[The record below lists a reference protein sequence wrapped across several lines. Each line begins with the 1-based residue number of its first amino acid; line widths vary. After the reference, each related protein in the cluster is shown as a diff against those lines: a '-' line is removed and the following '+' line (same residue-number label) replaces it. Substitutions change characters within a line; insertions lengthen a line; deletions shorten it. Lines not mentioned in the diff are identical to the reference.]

1 MLRSLHIENYVL
13 IDSLDI
19 EFPEGLVI
27 ITGQTGAGKSILL
40 GALSLLTGAK
50 ADAGTIADGA
60 QSCVVEGEFVVDA
73 DNSALRSLLEESE
86 VDWNSGSLLIR
97 RVVNATGRSRSFIND
112 SPVQLQLLSQLSRQL
127 VDIHSQHQSLAL
139 TKSSFQLA
147 LLDNFAGNANLR
159 RDCQAAWSHLQEV
172 SKDLESL
179 RSRIR
184 SLVAEKDYNQAQWD
198 QLDKARLRAG
208 ELEELEAEQK
218 ILEGAGQIKENLSLV
233 EQALD
238 CTERLREARKLLEKT
253 AAFIPAADLLA
264 SRLESSRLEIE
275 DILEDV
281 SARNA
286 SIDLSPERL
295 EQLEDRISLLYQ
307 LMRKH
312 DARSVEDLIV
322 IRDRFA
328 EALFDS
334 SALEL
339 QEDKLVKE
347 LAAAEKSYSEVSDNL
362 HRSRVEAAPRLAAEI
377 QQSLRFLELD
387 RAVFEVAVQDCER
400 GALGADSVC
409 FLFSSPGSSPVDLS
423 KCATGGELS
432 RIMLCLKEM
441 MARYVGM
448 PTMIFDE
455 IDTGVSGSVADKMGR
470 MICTMG
476 EHMQVFAITHLP
488 QVAVKGSAHF
498 LVSKTISPDGSAKT
512 AIDRLAGDDRVM
524 EIARMLSGSAVSEAA
539 IANARALM
547 GKA

>member
-1 MLRSLHIENYVL
+1 MLRSLHVENYVL

-50 ADAGTIADGA
+50 ADAGTIASGA

-73 DNSALRSLLEESE
+73 DNSALQELLEEAD

-112 SPVQLQLLSQLSRQL
+112 SPVQVQLLSELSQQLL
-127 VDIHSQHQSLAL
+127 DIHSQHQSLAL
-139 TKSSFQLA
+139 TKGSFQLG
-147 LLDNFAGNANLR
+147 LLDHFAGNGQLR
-159 RDCQAAWSHLQEV
+159 GSCSSAWTEV
-172 SKDLESL
+172 QRLGREME
-179 RSRIR
+179 RVRERIR
-184 SLVAEKDYNQAQWD
+184 SLTAEKDFNQAQWE

-218 ILEGAGQIKENLSLV
+218 QLANAEQIKENFSLV

-238 CTERLREARKLLEKT
+238 FSERLREARKTLEKT
-253 AAFIPAADLLA
+253 AVFIPETAELA

-281 SARNA
+281 SSRNA

-295 EQLEDRISLLYQ
+295 EQVEDRISLLYQ

-312 DARSVEDLIV
+312 DVRTVDELIAV
-322 IRDRFA
+322 REHYA

-339 QEDKLVKE
+339 QEDKLAKE
-347 LAAAEKSYSEVSDNL
+347 LAAAEKTYSDIAAQL
-362 HRSRVEAAPRLAAEI
+362 HDRRTEAAPKLAGEI

-387 RAVFEVAVQDCER
+387 RAVFEVDVQDCER
-400 GALGADSVC
+400 GALGADNVC
-409 FLFSSPGSSPVDLS
+409 FLFSSTGSSPVELS
-423 KCATGGELS
+423 KCASGGELS

-476 EHMQVFAITHLP
+476 THMQVFAITHLP
-488 QVAVKGSAHF
+488 QVAAKGCAHY
-498 LVSKTISPDGSAKT
+498 LVSKSEDQSGRVVSSI
-512 AIDRLAGDDRVM
+512 RLLDSESRIR
-524 EIARMLSGSAVSEAA
+524 EIARLLSGEVITPAA
-539 IANARALM
+539 LANARQLL
-547 GKA
+547 GF

>member
-253 AAFIPAADLLA
+253 TAFIPAADLLA

-295 EQLEDRISLLYQ
+295 EQVEDRISLLYQ

-409 FLFSSPGSSPVDLS
+409 FMFSSTGSSPVDLS
-423 KCATGGELS
+423 KCASGGELS

-488 QVAVKGSAHF
+488 QVAAKGRAHY
-498 LVSKTISPDGSAKT
+498 LVSKSEDHSGRVVSSI
-512 AIDRLAGDDRVM
+512 RLLDSESRIR
-524 EIARMLSGSAVSEAA
+524 EIARLLSGEVITPAA
-539 IANARALM
+539 LANARELL
-547 GKA
+547 G

>member
-409 FLFSSPGSSPVDLS
+409 FLFSSTGSSPVDLS
-423 KCATGGELS
+423 KCASGGELS

-488 QVAVKGSAHF
+488 QVAAKGRAHY
-498 LVSKTISPDGSAKT
+498 LVSKSEDHSGRVVSSI
-512 AIDRLAGDDRVM
+512 RLLDSESRIR
-524 EIARMLSGSAVSEAA
+524 EIARLLSGEVITPAA
-539 IANARALM
+539 LANARELL
-547 GKA
+547 G

>member
-295 EQLEDRISLLYQ
+295 EQVEDRISLLYQ

-387 RAVFEVAVQDCER
+387 RAVCEVAVQDCER

-409 FLFSSPGSSPVDLS
+409 FLFSSTGSSPVDLS
-423 KCATGGELS
+423 KCASGGELS

-488 QVAVKGSAHF
+488 QVAAKGRAHY
-498 LVSKTISPDGSAKT
+498 LVSKSEDQSGRVVSSI
-512 AIDRLAGDDRVM
+512 RLLDSESRIR
-524 EIARMLSGSAVSEAA
+524 EIARLLSGEVITPAA
-539 IANARALM
+539 LANARELL
-547 GKA
+547 G

>member
-253 AAFIPAADLLA
+253 TAFIPAADLLA

-409 FLFSSPGSSPVDLS
+409 FMFSSTGSSPVDLS
-423 KCATGGELS
+423 KCASGGELS

-488 QVAVKGSAHF
+488 QVAAKGRAHY
-498 LVSKTISPDGSAKT
+498 LVSKSEDHSGRVVSSI
-512 AIDRLAGDDRVM
+512 RLLDSESRIR
-524 EIARMLSGSAVSEAA
+524 EIARLLSGEVITPAA
-539 IANARALM
+539 LANARELL
-547 GKA
+547 G

>member
-295 EQLEDRISLLYQ
+295 EQVEDRISLLYQ

-409 FLFSSPGSSPVDLS
+409 FLFSSTGSSPVDLS
-423 KCATGGELS
+423 KCASGGELS

-488 QVAVKGSAHF
+488 QVAAKGRAHY
-498 LVSKTISPDGSAKT
+498 LVSKSEDQSGRVVSSI
-512 AIDRLAGDDRVM
+512 RLLDSESRIR
-524 EIARMLSGSAVSEAA
+524 EIARLLSGEVITPAA
-539 IANARALM
+539 LANARELL
-547 GKA
+547 GF

>member
-295 EQLEDRISLLYQ
+295 EQVEDRISLLYQ

-362 HRSRVEAAPRLAAEI
+362 YRSRVEAAPRLAAEI

-409 FLFSSPGSSPVDLS
+409 FLFSSTGSSPVDLS
-423 KCATGGELS
+423 KCASGGELS

-488 QVAVKGSAHF
+488 QVAAKGRAHY
-498 LVSKTISPDGSAKT
+498 LVSKSEDHSGRVVSSI
-512 AIDRLAGDDRVM
+512 RLLDSESRIR
-524 EIARMLSGSAVSEAA
+524 EIARLLSGEVITPAA
-539 IANARALM
+539 LANARELL
-547 GKA
+547 G

>member
-286 SIDLSPERL
+286 TIDLSPERL
-295 EQLEDRISLLYQ
+295 EQVEDRISLLYQ

-409 FLFSSPGSSPVDLS
+409 FLFSSTGSSPVDLS
-423 KCATGGELS
+423 KCASGGELS

-441 MARYVGM
+441 MGRFVGM

-488 QVAVKGSAHF
+488 QVAAKGRAHY
-498 LVSKTISPDGSAKT
+498 LVSKSEDHSGRVVSSI
-512 AIDRLAGDDRVM
+512 RLLDSESRIR
-524 EIARMLSGSAVSEAA
+524 EIARLLSGEVITPAA
-539 IANARALM
+539 LANARELL
-547 GKA
+547 G

>member
-286 SIDLSPERL
+286 TIDLSPERL
-295 EQLEDRISLLYQ
+295 EQVEDRISLLYQ

-409 FLFSSPGSSPVDLS
+409 FLFSSTGSSPVDLS
-423 KCATGGELS
+423 KCASGGELS

-488 QVAVKGSAHF
+488 QVAAKGRAHY
-498 LVSKTISPDGSAKT
+498 LVSKSEDHSGRVVSSI
-512 AIDRLAGDDRVM
+512 RLLDSESRIR
-524 EIARMLSGSAVSEAA
+524 EIARLLSGEVITPAA
-539 IANARALM
+539 LANARELL
-547 GKA
+547 G

>member
-295 EQLEDRISLLYQ
+295 EQVEDRISLLYQ

-409 FLFSSPGSSPVDLS
+409 FLFSSTGSSPVDLS
-423 KCATGGELS
+423 KCASGGELS

-488 QVAVKGSAHF
+488 QVAAKGRAHY
-498 LVSKTISPDGSAKT
+498 LVSKSEDHSGRVVSSI
-512 AIDRLAGDDRVM
+512 RLLDSESRIR
-524 EIARMLSGSAVSEAA
+524 EIARLLSGEVITPAA
-539 IANARALM
+539 LANARELL
-547 GKA
+547 G

>member
-184 SLVAEKDYNQAQWD
+184 SLVAEKDYDQAQWD

-409 FLFSSPGSSPVDLS
+409 FLFSSTGSSPVDLS
-423 KCATGGELS
+423 KCASGGELS

-488 QVAVKGSAHF
+488 QVAAKGRAHY
-498 LVSKTISPDGSAKT
+498 LVSKSEDHSGRVVSSI
-512 AIDRLAGDDRVM
+512 RLLDSESRIR
-524 EIARMLSGSAVSEAA
+524 EIARLLSGEVITPAA
-539 IANARALM
+539 LANARELL
-547 GKA
+547 G

>member
-253 AAFIPAADLLA
+253 TAFIPAADLLA

-295 EQLEDRISLLYQ
+295 EQVEDRISLLYQ

-409 FLFSSPGSSPVDLS
+409 FLFSSTGSSPVDLS
-423 KCATGGELS
+423 KCASGGELS

-488 QVAVKGSAHF
+488 QVAAKGRAHY
-498 LVSKTISPDGSAKT
+498 LVSKSEDHSGRVVSSI
-512 AIDRLAGDDRVM
+512 RLLDSESRIR
-524 EIARMLSGSAVSEAA
+524 EIARLLSGEVITPAA
-539 IANARALM
+539 LANARELL
-547 GKA
+547 G